1 MTLSDTL
8 TNIITSSLSS
18 LRQVSSHQATR
29 NSGWKPSGPLGP
41 GTHLLPVCQGAWAG
55 LLSNTT
61 DGAEVGLEIVSNQM
75 IMIYILAPSHA
86 NQQLLAG
93 LGRALG
99 MSIIVFILLTEQCN
113 NTVFSPRADYC
124 KNVCF
129 TFSAKLLYVR
139 ALTF

>member
-1 MTLSDTL
+1 METTRTPGTWDTL
-8 TNIITSSLSS
+8 ALSV
-18 LRQVSSHQATR
+18 LGCL
-29 NSGWKPSGPLGP
+29 GW
-41 GTHLLPVCQGAWAG
+41 PVG
-55 LLSNTT
+55 LSNTT